1 MSDSK
6 PQSEPSMEEILAS
19 IRRIISED
27 GKAADGAPPAATRE
41 PPPEPPPE
49 EDVLELTE
57 ALPDDEPPAPEP
69 PPRAVPTPPPPPEAA
84 AEEEIEI
91 VDAPAAS
98 PEPEPEPAPE
108 PVEEPPAPAPAPVL
122 APDKGGLISDPAS
135 DASAASFA
143 TLASRVAQMNAGFPL
158 GQGNRTIEDLV
169 KEVMRPMIKEWLDA
183 HLPSMVERLVRREI
197 DRIARRVDDD

>member
-41 PPPEPPPE
+41 APPPEPPPDD
-49 EDVLELTE
+49 DVLELTE
-57 ALPDDEPPAPEP
+57 AVPDDEPPTPEP
-69 PPRAVPTPPPPPEAA
+69 PPPPPPPPPPTPEPA

-91 VDAPAAS
+91 VDAP
-98 PEPEPEPAPE
+98 PEPQPEPQPEPAPAPMVE
-108 PVEEPPAPAPAPVL
+108 PTPAPVL
-122 APDKGGLISDPAS
+122 AADRGGLISDPAS